1 VGDSVLI
8 VEDDP
13 SIRAIAGMILERDG
27 LEVASVGDG
36 AVALAR
42 IRAERFQLVLLDVML
57 PGLDG
62 FEVCRQVRL
71 ESSVP
76 IVMLTARDGTT
87 DVVAG
92 LELGADDYVTKPF
105 EAPELLARVKAV
117 LRRSAIGG
125 PPEVQ
130 EVDDL
135 TIDRGAFT
143 VKKGE
148 EELDLSSTEF
158 RLLVELVDHAG
169 QVLTREAL
177 LRQVWQYDYLG
188 DSRLVDM
195 AIKRLRDKIG
205 DRVDDPR
212 YITTVRRVGYRFER
226 T

>member
-13 SIRAIAGMILERDG
+13 SIRAIAGMILEREG

-76 IVMLTARDGTT
+76 IVMLTARDGTN

-117 LRRSAIGG
+117 LRRSTIGG

-143 VKKGE
+143 VRKGE